1 MLLPGV
7 EDRNIVAFKLFPSL
21 SYMTRLLTA
30 FLLVFLGIVIQG
42 ITMSLWLGLIP
53 LVLATA
59 LLLVSGYDNRVDFGQ
74 FDPAAEWE
82 QVDEAKLDEVSQLD
96 RKMRKWDLS
105 SLDVTNLLGALT
117 FALIVLLLALGVFFG
132 RGMIRIL
139 FVDALVL
146 LVPHWFTGIRRILTR
161 PGMTIKVD
169 TIRGILEHMRER
181 LQVHQLQVMMLLIDS
196 DTPIPRDVKF
206 KIDIKDHPPGF
217 LGLYGQVVLNEVQ
230 GSSFPYFYV
239 VLVARRD
246 SGLRSLCDDFLAPA
260 EIISEFKYQ
269 DDVEVLVVRQKT
281 TKTSGYHTKMPA
293 ALRIFTEGLNLAEK
307 FAADGDSFE

>member
-1 MLLPGV
+1 MLFQGV
-7 EDRNIVAFKLFPSL
+7 EDRSIVAFKLLPSL
-21 SYMTRLLTA
+21 SYKTRLLTA
-30 FLLVFLGIVIQG
+30 FLLVFLGMAIQG
-42 ITMSLWLGLIP
+42 ITMSVWLGLFP
-53 LVLATA
+53 LVFANA
-59 LLLVSGYDNRVDFGQ
+59 LLLVSGYDNRVDFGR

-82 QVDEAKLDEVSQLD
+82 QVDEARLDEVSQLD

-105 SLDVTNLLGALT
+105 SLDITNLLGAVT
-117 FALIVLLLALGVFFG
+117 FALIALLLALGVFFG

-146 LVPHWFTGIRRILTR
+146 LVPHWFTGVRRILTR

-169 TIRGILEHMRER
+169 TIRGILEHKRER
-181 LQVHQLQVMMLLIDS
+181 LQAHQLQVMMLLVGS
-196 DTPIPRDVKF
+196 DTRIPRDVKF
-206 KIDIKDHPPGF
+206 KIDIKDHPPSF

-246 SGLRSLCDDFLAPA
+246 SGLRSLYAEFLAPA
-260 EIISEFKYQ
+260 EIISEFKCQ
-269 DDVEVLVVRQKT
+269 DDVEVLVIRQKT

-307 FAADGDSFE
+307 FAGSRR